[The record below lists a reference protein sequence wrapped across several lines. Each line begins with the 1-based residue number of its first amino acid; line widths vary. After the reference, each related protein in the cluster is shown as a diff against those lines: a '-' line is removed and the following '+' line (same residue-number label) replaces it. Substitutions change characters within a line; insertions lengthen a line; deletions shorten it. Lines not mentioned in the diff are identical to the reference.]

1 MTMKVG
7 EQPKR
12 ALAAGDSILTQ
23 DRGGQAGLEWDL
35 NAAAMLVVG
44 AGGGLEG
51 LDGQPHVRV
60 LADVPLDM
68 AAEHLRQV
76 VRLDL
81 VWLVARS
88 DVDAG
93 RYAELYGA
101 LAERDCQL
109 VCETNLD
116 VLDGHMQRVP
126 SKLSVQWLVQ
136 PDAMDRRMALAAA
149 RPERRMI
156 VRDASRD
163 DSAARIDRLQEEVA
177 RISRL
182 LGQLAGEAVG
192 AQGIHYGWSE
202 GGLTGGATAGERSDS
217 VRAAPRSFYP
227 IGRSAAGDELTR
239 DRERAKW
246 VRRQIRHRR
255 AREQFF
261 PSDLFADPAWD
272 MLLDMFAARLERQS
286 VSVSSLCIA
295 AAVPATTA
303 LRWIKTLTDAGLFIR
318 EADAQDGRRIFIAMS
333 DKAFEAMERY
343 LEALAE

>member
-7 EQPKR
+7 EQPNR
-12 ALAAGDSILTQ
+12 ALATGDSIIAQ
-23 DRGGQAGLEWDL
+23 DRGGQTGLEWDL

-93 RYAELYGA
+93 RYAELYAA

-126 SKLSVQWLVQ
+126 SKVSVQWLVQ